1 LNRDESRAAQRDAG
15 TKPAELNSSMKILV
29 QLAPRSSRLRL
40 PACRRAGRRPSR
52 HRDRLPHRQSSSG
65 CERRYRERGAR
76 WTEPERYSDWPEIDS
91 AVVSPG
97 YFRTIN
103 SVPLLQGRDFDWN
116 DTKES
121 PDVVIVNETA
131 ARRFW
136 PGESPMGKRIARGSG
151 ASRKYAEIIAVVRD
165 TKVRT
170 LDEEARPH
178 VYWPFAQEYSPMMY
192 VLARTRGIPEPPK
205 VCVRSGRGVPGRVHA
220 GSRRASCRPHGTR
233 ESHPFRR
240 SGAAATG
247 PAYR

>member
-1 LNRDESRAAQRDAG
+1 MRAGRPRETPEPSRR
-15 TKPAELNSSMKILV
+15 NSAVHEDLV

-151 ASRKYAEIIAVVRD
+151 ASRKVRGNH
-165 TKVRT
+165 RG
-170 LDEEARPH
+170 RPG
-178 VYWPFAQEYSPMMY
+178 YESAN
-192 VLARTRGIPEPPK
+192 
-205 VCVRSGRGVPGRVHA
+205 SG
-220 GSRRASCRPHGTR
+220 
-233 ESHPFRR
+233 
-240 SGAAATG
+240 
-247 PAYR
+247 